1 MLVDQGYKIDEST
14 PVYGPAQ
21 PLFNANLSLVRDKKV
36 VKVEAFPPDQLL
48 IKSDWNSPL
57 LSKCPMSAECLRS
70 RCLTCARWAS
80 RTSRHKT
87 CASERR
93 ESVAEEY
100 REQQHGDFDDDDLG
114 DESQTT
120 GWLRIEFVL
129 VDKDGD
135 GIAERQIIY
144 RLTRKSSAERTATTY
159 RLPPPA
165 RS

>member
-1 MLVDQGYKIDEST
+1 MVQNCAVMWRTETEQVKDRQQVRGVPIEVLAMLVDQGYKIDEST

-57 LSKCPMSAECLRS
+57 LSKCPYVCRMLEVTLSDLRQMGFKNVTAQD
-70 RCLTCARWAS
+70 L
-80 RTSRHKT
+80 RT
-87 CASERR
+87 SERR

-114 DESQTT
+114 
-120 GWLRIEFVL
+120 R
-129 VDKDGD
+129 
-135 GIAERQIIY
+135 
-144 RLTRKSSAERTATTY
+144 RKPDHRVAAHRV
-159 RLPPPA
+159 
-165 RS
+165 RSG